1 MAKKFHKFRIGVNGT
16 LFLDDKPLKAC
27 QALHLTMDVRNPGLA
42 ILNLVM
48 LITPPELECEHTQI
62 TVEQPKETIIADT
75 IPAFPPEAK

>member
-1 MAKKFHKFRIGVNGT
+1 MSHKLHKFRMGVNQT
-16 LFLDDKPLKAC
+16 LFLDGKPLKAV
-27 QALHLTMDVRNPGLA
+27 QALQLTMDVRNPGLA

-62 TVEQPKETIIADT
+62 TVEQPKETVIADT